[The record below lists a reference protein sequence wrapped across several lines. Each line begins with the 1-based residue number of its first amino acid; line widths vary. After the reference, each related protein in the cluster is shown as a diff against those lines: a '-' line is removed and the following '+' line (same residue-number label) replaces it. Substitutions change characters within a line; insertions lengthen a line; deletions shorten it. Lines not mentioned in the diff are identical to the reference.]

1 MDIAM
6 DINLLDNDILCL
18 TEKQLE
24 TNDDTLPVESILKR
38 QYRMYSNTNVNKF
51 KSIAYNYSNQITI
64 MSNENFNVIS
74 IFTLR
79 KQEVS
84 NTPILIVI
92 IYRLPRLP
100 LFVIIDSLQ
109 YLVARNIYV
118 ILGDFN
124 TDGFEK

>member
-1 MDIAM
+1 
-6 DINLLDNDILCL
+6 
-18 TEKQLE
+18 
-24 TNDDTLPVESILKR
+24 
-38 QYRMYSNTNVNKF
+38 MYFNTNVNKF
-51 KSIAYNYSNQITI
+51 KSIAYNCSNQITI

-79 KQEVS
+79 KQEVR
-84 NTPILIVI
+84 NTPVLIVI

>member
-1 MDIAM
+1 
-6 DINLLDNDILCL
+6 
-18 TEKQLE
+18 
-24 TNDDTLPVESILKR
+24 
-38 QYRMYSNTNVNKF
+38 
-51 KSIAYNYSNQITI
+51 

>member
-1 MDIAM
+1 MDVAM

-18 TEKQLE
+18 TKKQLE
-24 TNDDTLPVESILKR
+24 TNDDTLPVESILKQ
-38 QYRMYSNTNVNKF
+38 QYRMYFNTNVNKF
-51 KSIAYNYSNQITI
+51 KSIAYNCSNQITI

-79 KQEVS
+79 KQEVR
-84 NTPILIVI
+84 NTPVLIVI

>member
-1 MDIAM
+1 
-6 DINLLDNDILCL
+6 
-18 TEKQLE
+18 
-24 TNDDTLPVESILKR
+24 
-38 QYRMYSNTNVNKF
+38 
-51 KSIAYNYSNQITI
+51 

-84 NTPILIVI
+84 NTPILIEI